1 MERIKKTLENL
12 GFTQADV
19 RVYVYL
25 AKVGPQN
32 GKELS
37 EELQMT
43 ERQTSAVLKN
53 LLEKGAVTCT
63 VAQPV
68 SFSALAFEE
77 LLDLFVKASVD
88 QAKNIRK
95 SKEVLLASWQEATR
109 NLNN

>member
-53 LLEKGAVTCT
+53 LL
-63 VAQPV
+63 
-68 SFSALAFEE
+68 
-77 LLDLFVKASVD
+77 
-88 QAKNIRK
+88 
-95 SKEVLLASWQEATR
+95 
-109 NLNN
+109 